1 MRISQIFVSLSWIP
15 LALFAWAYWQI
26 SHLDGWSAWA
36 AGSVFLPIV
45 WISMLM
51 GLTGAILWFREWRGK
66 RHTLP
71 IAAATLLAGSVA
83 IFFLVKSVI
92 IG

>member
-1 MRISQIFVSLSWIP
+1 MKISQIFVSLSWIP

-26 SHLDGWSAWA
+26 LHLDGWSAWA

-66 RHTLP
+66 HSTFR
-71 IAAATLLAGSVA
+71 IAAATLLAGSTA
-83 IFFLVKSVI
+83 IYFFIKSI
-92 IG
+92 L